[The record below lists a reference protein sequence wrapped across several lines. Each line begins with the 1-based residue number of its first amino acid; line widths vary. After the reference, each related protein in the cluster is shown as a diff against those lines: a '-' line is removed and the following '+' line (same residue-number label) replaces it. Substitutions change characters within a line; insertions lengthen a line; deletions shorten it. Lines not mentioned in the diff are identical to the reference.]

1 MIVVGMRPA
10 ELYHTCHLLTKM
22 VLHSPG
28 TGDMSVSQL
37 ETSLQAGP
45 HNNSERQASEKW
57 ASVDGAG
64 TGDYTRSQQ
73 RTTQETSEGT
83 AGMMARLLQALRERT
98 WTIPVCQHLQGLW
111 KRYVGGT
118 AIGRVRFGSLRRLTP
133 IGEVFGLKRGQ
144 SLDLCIDRYYIEHFL
159 AHHASDIHG
168 RVLEIAENTYT
179 RRFGGAR
186 VLQSDVLHAAPGNP
200 DATMVA
206 DLTHAEHL
214 AANAFDCIIL
224 TQTLQYIY
232 DLRAAMCTLHRSL
245 KPGGVLL
252 ATCPGISQTSRYD
265 ADNWGEFWRF
275 TTLSARRLCTEVF
288 PNDGVTVQAYGN
300 VLVATAFLYG
310 LILPELR
317 RDELEYHDPDYELL
331 ITIRA
336 VKPYDEP

>member
-1 MIVVGMRPA
+1 M
-10 ELYHTCHLLTKM
+10 LT
-22 VLHSPG
+22 
-28 TGDMSVSQL
+28 
-37 ETSLQAGP
+37 
-45 HNNSERQASEKW
+45 
-57 ASVDGAG
+57 
-64 TGDYTRSQQ
+64 
-73 RTTQETSEGT
+73 
-83 AGMMARLLQALRERT
+83 RLLQALREQP
-98 WTIPVCQHLQGLW
+98 WTDPVRRSLQGLW
-111 KRYVGGT
+111 ERYARSP

-133 IGEVFGLKRGQ
+133 IGEVFGVKRGQ
-144 SLDLCIDRYYIEHFL
+144 SVDLCIDRYYIERFL
-159 AHHASDIHG
+159 ASHASDIHG

-186 VLQSDVLHAAPGNP
+186 VVQSDVLHAAPGNP

-232 DLRAAMCTLHRSL
+232 DLRAAMRTLYRIL
-245 KPGGVLL
+245 KPDGVLL

-275 TTLSARRLCTEVF
+275 TTLSVHRLCTEVF
-288 PNDGVTVQAYGN
+288 PADGVTVQAYGN
-300 VLVATAFLYG
+300 VLVAMAFLYG

-336 VKPYDEP
+336 VKPHDKP